1 MDLNNSNKPK
11 LNVTKLITPLLFPA
25 VLWAVHLIAL
35 LLNEDLSK
43 LGLLPRNLVG
53 LLGIFTSPLIHA
65 DFSHLI
71 SNTIPLIILG
81 WIIFSFYP
89 KVSYILFLFIYFVT
103 GLLVWIF
110 ARQVFHIGASGIVYG
125 LVSFLFFSGIIRRD
139 NTSIALALVIT
150 FLYGGLVWGMIPG
163 WKGISWE
170 SHLFGAITG
179 LIAAYL
185 FRKIDPPSKK
195 YDWEDEPDDFDVKD
209 LEVSYDPEKNKF
221 NNLNRGS

>member
-1 MDLNNSNKPK
+1 MNEDNSNKKK
-11 LNVTKLITPLLFPA
+11 LNLNKLLIPLLLPA
-25 VLWAVHLIAL
+25 VLWAVHLLSLIF
-35 LLNEDLSK
+35 NEDLTK

-53 LLGIFTSPLIHA
+53 LLGIITSPLIHA
-65 DFSHLI
+65 DFSHLV

-81 WIIFSFYP
+81 WIIFTFYP
-89 KVSYILFLFIYFVT
+89 KVSYLLFPFIYLLT

-125 LVSFLFFSGIIRRD
+125 FVSFLFFSGIFRRD
-139 NTSIALALVIT
+139 NKSIALALVIT

-185 FRKIDPPSKK
+185 FRKIDPPKKK

-221 NNLNRGS
+221 NN

>member
-1 MDLNNSNKPK
+1 MELNNSNKPK
-11 LNVTKLITPLLFPA
+11 LNITKLLTPLLFPV
-25 VLWAVHLIAL
+25 VLWVVHLLSL
-35 LLNEDLSK
+35 LFNEDLSK

-110 ARQVFHIGASGIVYG
+110 ARQVFHIGASGVVYG
-125 LVSFLFFSGIIRRD
+125 FVSFLFFSGIFRRD
-139 NTSIALALVIT
+139 NKSISLALVIT

-179 LIAAYL
+179 LVAAYL

-195 YDWEDEPDDFDVKD
+195 YDWEDEPDDFDVDK

-221 NNLNRGS
+221 NNLN

>member
-1 MDLNNSNKPK
+1 MDKDNLQESK
-11 LNVTKLITPLLFPA
+11 LNINKLVTPLLFPL
-25 VLWAVHLIAL
+25 VLWFVHLLSL
-35 LLNEDLSK
+35 LFSADLSK
-43 LGLLPRNLVG
+43 LGLLPRNFVG

-71 SNTIPLIILG
+71 SNTIPLIVLG
-81 WIIFSFYP
+81 YIVFSFYP
-89 KVSYILFLFIYFVT
+89 KVSYILFIFIYFFT

-110 ARQVFHIGASGIVYG
+110 ARQVFHIGASGVVYG
-125 LVSFLFFSGIIRRD
+125 FVSFLFFSGIFRRD

-179 LIAAYL
+179 LTASYL
-185 FRKIDPPSKK
+185 FRKIDPPKKK

-221 NNLNRGS
+221 NK

>member
-1 MDLNNSNKPK
+1 M
-11 LNVTKLITPLLFPA
+11 ITPLLFPF
-25 VLWAVHLIAL
+25 VLWLVHLLSL
-35 LLNEDLSK
+35 LFSEDLSK

-71 SNTIPLIILG
+71 SNTIPLIVLG
-81 WIIFSFYP
+81 YIIFSFYP
-89 KVSYILFLFIYFVT
+89 KVSYILFIFIYFFT

-110 ARQVFHIGASGIVYG
+110 ARQVFHIGASGVVYG
-125 LVSFLFFSGIIRRD
+125 FVSFLFFSGIFRRD

-185 FRKIDPPSKK
+185 FRKIDPPKKK
-195 YDWEDEPDDFDVKD
+195 YDWEDELDDFDVKD

-221 NNLNRGS
+221 IK

>member
-1 MDLNNSNKPK
+1 MDKDNSQESK
-11 LNVTKLITPLLFPA
+11 LNINKLITPLLFPF
-25 VLWAVHLIAL
+25 VLWFVHLLSL
-35 LLNEDLSK
+35 LFSADLSK
-43 LGLLPRNLVG
+43 LGLLPRNFVG

-71 SNTIPLIILG
+71 SNTIPLIVLG
-81 WIIFSFYP
+81 YIVFSFYP
-89 KVSYILFLFIYFVT
+89 KVSYILFIFIYFFT

-110 ARQVFHIGASGIVYG
+110 ARQVFHIGASGVVYG
-125 LVSFLFFSGIIRRD
+125 FVSFLFFSGIFRRD
-139 NTSIALALVIT
+139 NTSISLALVIT

-179 LIAAYL
+179 LTAAYL
-185 FRKIDPPSKK
+185 FRKIDPPKKK

-221 NNLNRGS
+221 IK

>member
-11 LNVTKLITPLLFPA
+11 LKVTKLITPLLFPV
-25 VLWAVHLIAL
+25 VLWIVHLLSL
-35 LLNEDLSK
+35 LFNENLSK

-53 LLGIFTSPLIHA
+53 LLGILTSPLIHA

-89 KVSYILFLFIYFVT
+89 RLSYLLFVFIYLLT

-110 ARQVFHIGASGIVYG
+110 ARQVFHIGASGVVYG
-125 LVSFLFFSGIIRRD
+125 LVSFLFFSGIFRKD
-139 NTSIALALVIT
+139 NTSISLALVIT

-170 SHLFGAITG
+170 SHLFGAIVG
-179 LIAAYL
+179 LTAAYL
-185 FRKIDPPSKK
+185 FRKIEPPKKK

-221 NNLNRGS
+221 NNLN

>member
-1 MDLNNSNKPK
+1 MEPNKTSKPK
-11 LNVTKLITPLLFPA
+11 LNISKLLTPLLFPV
-25 VLWAVHLIAL
+25 VLWVVHLLSL
-35 LLNEDLSK
+35 LFNEDLSK

-53 LLGIFTSPLIHA
+53 LLGILTSPLIHA

-81 WIIFSFYP
+81 WIIFYFHP
-89 KVSYILFLFIYFVT
+89 KVSYILFIFIYLVT

-125 LVSFLFFSGIIRRD
+125 FVSFLFFSGIFRRD

-179 LIAAYL
+179 FVAAYL
-185 FRKIDPPSKK
+185 FRKIDPPKKK
-195 YDWEDEPDDFDVKD
+195 YDWEDEPEDFDVKD

-221 NNLNRGS
+221 NKLN

>member
-1 MDLNNSNKPK
+1 VKNKSDDFSLK
-11 LNVTKLITPLLFPA
+11 NILLILSFPLI
-25 VLWAVHLIAL
+25 LWAIHLISFL
-35 LLNEDLSK
+35 FQIDLTRM
-43 LGLLPRNLVG
+43 GVLPRNFVG
-53 LLGIFTSPLIHA
+53 LLGIITSPLIHA

-81 WIIFSFYP
+81 WIIFAFYP
-89 KVSYILFLFIYFVT
+89 KLSFILFIFIYLLT

-110 ARQVFHIGASGIVYG
+110 ARQVYHIGASGVVYG
-125 LVSFLFFSGIIRRD
+125 FVSFLFFSGIFRRD
-139 NTSIALALVIT
+139 NKSIALALIIT

-163 WKGISWE
+163 WEGISWE

-185 FRKIDPPSKK
+185 FRKIDPPAKK

-221 NNLNRGS
+221 NNL

>member
-1 MDLNNSNKPK
+1 MDSNNTNERKKNISK
-11 LNVTKLITPLLFPA
+11 LLTPLLFPA
-25 VLWAVHLIAL
+25 VLWIVHLLSL

-43 LGLLPRNLVG
+43 LGLLPRNLIG
-53 LLGIFTSPLIHA
+53 LLGILTSPLIHA

-71 SNTIPLIILG
+71 SNTIPLIVLG
-81 WIIFSFYP
+81 WIIFYFYP
-89 KVSYILFLFIYFVT
+89 KVSYILFLFIYFIT

-125 LVSFLFFSGIIRRD
+125 FVSFLFFSGIFRRD

-179 LIAAYL
+179 LTAAYL
-185 FRKIDPPSKK
+185 FRKIDPPKKK
-195 YDWEDEPDDFDVKD
+195 YDWEDEPDDFDVDK

-221 NNLNRGS
+221 NL

>member
-1 MDLNNSNKPK
+1 MDLNNSSK
-11 LNVTKLITPLLFPA
+11 LKLDITKLLTPLLFP
-25 VLWAVHLIAL
+25 VILWAVHLLSL

-81 WIIFSFYP
+81 WIIFYFYP
-89 KVSYILFLFIYFVT
+89 KLSYLLFVFIYFFT

-125 LVSFLFFSGIIRRD
+125 FVSFLFFSGIFRKD

-150 FLYGGLVWGMIPG
+150 FLYGGLVWGMVPG

-195 YDWEDEPDDFDVKD
+195 YDWEDEPDDFDVDK

-221 NNLNRGS
+221 NNL

>member
-1 MDLNNSNKPK
+1 MDKDNSQESK
-11 LNVTKLITPLLFPA
+11 LNINKLITPLLFPF
-25 VLWAVHLIAL
+25 VLWLVHLLSL
-35 LLNEDLSK
+35 LFSEDLSK

-71 SNTIPLIILG
+71 SNTIPLIVLG
-81 WIIFSFYP
+81 YIIFSFYP
-89 KVSYILFLFIYFVT
+89 KVSYILFIFIYFFT

-110 ARQVFHIGASGIVYG
+110 ARQVFHIGASGVVYG
-125 LVSFLFFSGIIRRD
+125 FVSFLFFSGIFRRD

-185 FRKIDPPSKK
+185 FRKIDPPKKK
-195 YDWEDEPDDFDVKD
+195 YDWEDELDDFDVKD

-221 NNLNRGS
+221 IK

>member
-11 LNVTKLITPLLFPA
+11 LNITKLLTPLLFPV
-25 VLWAVHLIAL
+25 VLWVVHLLSL
-35 LLNEDLSK
+35 LFNEDLSK

-110 ARQVFHIGASGIVYG
+110 ARQVFHIGASGVVYG
-125 LVSFLFFSGIIRRD
+125 FVSFLFFSGIFRRD
-139 NTSIALALVIT
+139 NKSISLALVIT

-179 LIAAYL
+179 LVAAYL

-195 YDWEDEPDDFDVKD
+195 YDWEDEPDDFDVDK

-221 NNLNRGS
+221 NNLN